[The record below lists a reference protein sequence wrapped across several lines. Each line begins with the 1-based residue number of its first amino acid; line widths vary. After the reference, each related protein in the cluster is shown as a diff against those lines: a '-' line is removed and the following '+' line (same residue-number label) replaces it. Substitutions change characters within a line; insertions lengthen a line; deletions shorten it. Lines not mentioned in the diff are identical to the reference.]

1 MAGILDTKTR
11 VMDTLVTS
19 EGRRQIAS
27 GELRIEY
34 ASFTDRQIFYSSGS
48 SGFLEDQGGRIYFE
62 AYSDNN
68 DKIIIESDG
77 DGNLE
82 PFKSDEYSSY
92 GGSFYTSGSKAT
104 PETGVIDMISTEVA
118 NNATLSFQRQMIIGS
133 RDLNLRDKST
143 GFTVTPTRADFFISD
158 TSPFNK
164 STEVYRA
171 KVDDIESVFQD
182 FRIAN
187 KDNFKFLPPT
197 TRPMGAKH
205 NKKEL
210 ATYTQITQDPLDTW
224 EEMEEFLE
232 GKQSQVFS
240 FTESSRTSNIIGQI
254 FEQHGNELEKLAL
267 IDMGEFSV
275 EGSVNPHVLFAGKLY
290 RDSRGSLT
298 FANLF
303 TLVFEK

>member
-1 MAGILDTKTR
+1 
-11 VMDTLVTS
+11 MDTLVTS

-34 ASFTDRQIFYSSGS
+34 ASFTDRQVFYSSGS
-48 SGFLEDQGGRIYFE
+48 AGFLEDQGGRIYFE

-68 DKIIIESDG
+68 DRIIIESDG

-92 GGSFYTSGSKAT
+92 GGSFYTTGSSAKA
-104 PETGVIDMISTEVA
+104 EVGVIDMISTEVA

-133 RDLNLRDKST
+133 RDLNLRAKSV
-143 GFTVTPTRADFFISD
+143 GFTITPERADFFISS
-158 TSPFNK
+158 TTPFNK

-182 FRIAN
+182 FRLAH

-205 NKKEL
+205 KKIPI
-210 ATYTQITQDPLDTW
+210 ATYTQITQEALDTW
-224 EEMEEFLE
+224 EEVEEYLD
-232 GKQSQVFS
+232 GKQSQTFS
-240 FTESSRTSNIIGQI
+240 FTETTRTSNVLGQI
-254 FEQHGNELEKLAL
+254 FEQSGNELEKLAL
-267 IDMGEFSV
+267 IDMGEYSI

-290 RDSRGSLT
+290 RDSKGSLT